1 MRCGLASDS
10 SESRPAPLPVRASA
24 LDLVLGEDH
33 HTWSS
38 CAESVTLV
46 TVERRML
53 IGHKRECGGA
63 LLLRVPAPAAATPS
77 RSCRRSS
84 LCGEHAAPGGGPGA
98 SSRAL
103 ARRHSLQGFPVLPAT
118 VPWLPTRWLHTGLR
132 QAPLRRRRRPP
143 APVLPA
149 LCLPTLSRAM
159 LAQNLRAVSVVVT
172 ANLRA
177 VNLVV
182 GFCRQCSCHR
192 RVARREYRC
201 RVRRVSVG
209 HLH

>member
-1 MRCGLASDS
+1 MRSCRACTAGLEAW
-10 SESRPAPLPVRASA
+10 SEHSLSAPRTAREHGAGV
-24 LDLVLGEDH
+24 VG
-33 HTWSS
+33 
-38 CAESVTLV
+38 
-46 TVERRML
+46 
-53 IGHKRECGGA
+53 KRECGRA
-63 LLLRVPAPAAATPS
+63 LLLRVPAPAAATPG

-103 ARRHSLQGFPVLPAT
+103 ARRHSLPGFPVLPAT
-118 VPWLPTRWLHTGLR
+118 VPRLPTRWLHTGLR

-192 RVARREYRC
+192 RVARRECRC